1 MGAAGAQV
9 WGRCGR
15 VWEVRWAFNHVSGP
29 SVLGGGRL
37 CLGVCSPGGPCETV
51 SVCVCVCVCAAPT
64 MCSIDMC
71 VREGAGEGVS
81 HHHLAFAGWSLRLP
95 GG

>member
-1 MGAAGAQV
+1 MGAGGTQV

-29 SVLGGGRL
+29 SILLGAGCARE
-37 CLGVCSPGGPCETV
+37 SCET
-51 SVCVCVCVCAAPT
+51 VCVCAAPT

-71 VREGAGEGVS
+71 VREGVGEGVS
-81 HHHLAFAGWSLRLP
+81 HHHLAFAEWSLGLP